1 MCEVGLSK
9 FSIVRLCGALKSSL
23 RTEIPWLLDHCDEK
37 AGRSN
42 PYQPLTPKDVY
53 ISTVVQGYNY

>member
-9 FSIVRLCGALKSSL
+9 FSIVHLCGALKSSL

-42 PYQPLTPKDVY
+42 PYQPLTFKDVY
-53 ISTVVQGYNY
+53 QQ